1 VCLLVAGAALAS
13 PTPREPPPAV
23 PQGLEPH
30 AVAAPEVVELELVLP
45 PGADTRG
52 LTELVT
58 IRRGQVLSPLA
69 VRQSVEG
76 LWNTGRFTNVEARV
90 VDVPDGVRL
99 AFHLTPVQRLTRF
112 VVEGNVALSDE
123 EIRGASGLQEY
134 APLDPDGVDMARAAV
149 VEAYRHKGYDQ
160 ARVEMSQEPTPD
172 GVALVFTLHEGEP
185 TRLGRVTITGSPG
198 LPLPR
203 LLEALGMQPGAVF
216 DQARLD
222 AGLERLRTVLRG
234 QRYFRAR
241 IGAPTVSVEE
251 GRATVALPVSAGP
264 SYAFHFHGNHR
275 FPASL
280 LERVLAYDGTEPLDP
295 GMMRQLARRVATFY
309 RYRGF
314 HDVRVTPREVRRP
327 DHAEAVLAFDIQEG
341 HPLTVT
347 EVRFEGNRALPS
359 GVLREVLAERIRN
372 SDPLPNLELPLRDDP
387 LELDGRDERVP
398 RSIPPAPDPH
408 SVFVEEAYLEAVELL
423 TEAYRERGFPEGEV
437 RFRRLELDVTRRTAV
452 AEFEVVE
459 GPETRVGEVQVEGLP
474 PGMSAAGLELRE
486 GDSLSE
492 EAAERA
498 RQELERMLARDGYL
512 FARVEVEA
520 HRVEGEAQPGGEDP
534 RYVKVLLRVEP
545 GPQVR
550 VRSIIVQGLSRTDE
564 RTVRAHL
571 DMATGGT
578 LDLEKL
584 SDGRRRLARLN
595 IFRQVEVQLRE
606 PNRREELK
614 DILVTVQE
622 RPRMDGEVSG
632 GYFLV
637 DGPRIA
643 LDTAFP
649 NVDGRG
655 LNLLARGKVNYVGW
669 SAEAFSGRYS
679 LEGTRDPALQGWQ
692 GLGGRGSVSLTQPRL
707 DFFLPLEVGARGDL
721 IGERVHRPSYLSTRF
736 ATVAGLDWA
745 AARWM
750 NVSLQAE
757 LEHNRLRP
765 RGGVLSVLSRADQER
780 LRFPY
785 GVFTLYSL
793 RPSATLDFR
802 DDPTNPR
809 RGVLVSGSAEFTRDL
824 TVAPTDTAGNEAPD
838 FPINEVKLSGSVSVY
853 APLGR
858 RASLAFSAR
867 GGTIV
872 QLADGA
878 QSIGSKLFYLGG
890 SSSLRGF
897 REDGV
902 LPEDQR
908 EEIRQQLLDCRSIIN
923 PTGCPPELAAVLAG
937 QAPTSQG
944 GELFALGK
952 AELRV
957 STFTSLDLGL
967 FLEAGNLWVDR
978 TNFDPTVLRYTAG
991 VGLRYVTPVGP
1002 LAFDVG
1008 FNLDRD
1014 EDFNEPS
1021 TQFHFSI
1028 GVF

>member
-1 VCLLVAGAALAS
+1 VCLLAAGAALAS
-13 PTPREPPPAV
+13 PTPREPAPAALQGAEPLAPAPPVVLAV
-23 PQGLEPH
+23 
-30 AVAAPEVVELELVLP
+30 ELVLP
-45 PGADTRG
+45 PGADPRG

-58 IRRGQVLSPLA
+58 VRRGQVLSPLA
-69 VRQSVEG
+69 VRRSVEG
-76 LWNTGRFTNVEARV
+76 LWNTGRFTSVEARV
-90 VDVPDGVRL
+90 VDAPEGVRL
-99 AFHLTPVQRLTRF
+99 MFHLTPVQRLVRL
-112 VVEGNVALSDE
+112 VVEGNVALSDDA
-123 EIRGASGLQEY
+123 IRDASGLQEY
-134 APLDPDGVDMARAAV
+134 APLDPDGVDMARAAIA
-149 VEAYRHKGYDQ
+149 EAYRRKGYD
-160 ARVEMSQEPTPD
+160 RVQVDMSERPTPD
-172 GVALVFTLHEGEP
+172 GVVLVFTLDEGEP
-185 TRLGRVTITGSPG
+185 TRLERVTLTGSPG
-198 LPLPR
+198 VSLPR
-203 LLEALGMQPGAVF
+203 LLDALGLELGAVF

-234 QRYFRAR
+234 QRHFRAR
-241 IGAPTVSVEE
+241 IGAPAVTVEE

-264 SYAFHFHGNHR
+264 RYTFHFHGNHR
-275 FPASL
+275 FPATL
-280 LERVLAYDGTEPLDP
+280 LERVLAYDGSEPLDP
-295 GMMRQLARRVATFY
+295 GMMWQLARRVANFY

-359 GVLREVLAERIRN
+359 GVLRAVLAERIRA
-372 SDPLPNLELPLRDDP
+372 SEPLPDVVLPLRDDP
-387 LELDGRDERVP
+387 LELDGRGGRGP

-408 SVFVEEAYLEAVELL
+408 TVFVEEAYLEAAEVL
-423 TEAYRERGFPEGEV
+423 TEAYRERGFPQGQV
-437 RFRRLELDVTRRTAV
+437 RFRRLELDVTGRTAV
-452 AEFEVVE
+452 AEFEVEE
-459 GPETRVGEVQVEGLP
+459 GPETRVGEVLVEGLP
-474 PGMSAAGLELRE
+474 PGTSAAGLELRE
-486 GDSLSE
+486 GDGLSE
-492 EAAERA
+492 EAVERA
-498 RQELERMLARDGYL
+498 RQGLERTLARAGYL

-520 HRVEGEAQPGGEDP
+520 LPGGDDL
-534 RYVKVLLRVEP
+534 RYVRVRLRVEP

-550 VRSIIVQGLSRTDE
+550 VGRIIIQGNSRTDE

-571 DMATGGT
+571 DMAVGRT

-584 SDGRRRLARLN
+584 GDGRRRLARLN

-606 PNRREELK
+606 PNRREEIK

-679 LEGTRDPALQGWQ
+679 LDGGRDASLQGWQ

-707 DFFLPLEVGARGDL
+707 NLFPTQEVGARADL
-721 IGERVHRPSYLSTRF
+721 ISERVHRPSYLSTRF

-745 AARWM
+745 AARWLSL
-750 NVSLQAE
+750 SLQGE

-765 RGGVLSVLSRADQER
+765 RGGVLSVPSRADQER

-785 GVFTLYSL
+785 GVFTLYSF

-809 RGVLVSGSAEFTRDL
+809 RGLLLSTSAEYTRDL
-824 TVAPTDTAGNEAPD
+824 FVAPTDTQGRDAPD
-838 FPINEVKLSGSVSVY
+838 FPINEVKLSGSLSVY

-858 RASLAFSAR
+858 RASFALSAR
-867 GGTIV
+867 AGTIV
-872 QLADGA
+872 QLSEGA

-908 EEIRQQLLDCRSIIN
+908 GDVRKQLLDCRSIIN
-923 PTGCPPELAAVLAG
+923 PVGCPLELEAVLAG
-937 QAPTSQG
+937 QAPISQG
-944 GELFALGK
+944 GELFTLGK
-952 AELRV
+952 AELRLPA
-957 STFTSLDLGL
+957 FTSLDLGV

-978 TNFDPTVLRYTAG
+978 TNFDPRVLRYTAG